1 MVVAE
6 SRQGRIDEALGF
18 LNIVC
23 GALVVGVAA
32 FAMVAWFISS
42 GGPGEQTSLGPPL
55 PRAVAFFGLFVG
67 IALLLAAP
75 VIHKKTLERV
85 VAHQRPDE
93 RVTTVLESFRL
104 ATLISFI
111 LREGAAIVGLMLTL
125 LTNEPMWCYVLCAAA
140 VVGMIWGWP
149 RAEQLSGLLGAEA

>member
-18 LNIVC
+18 LNVVC
-23 GALVVGVAA
+23 GALVVSVAA
-32 FAMVAWFISS
+32 FAMVAWFVSS
-42 GGPGEQTSLGPPL
+42 GSGDQTSIGPPV
-55 PRAVAFFGLFVG
+55 PRAVAFFVLFVG
-67 IALLLAAP
+67 IALLVAAP
-75 VIHKKTLERV
+75 AIHKKTLERV

-93 RVTTVLESFRL
+93 RAITVLESFRL

-149 RAEQLSGLLGAEA
+149 RAEQLSGLLGAEG

>member
-6 SRQGRIDEALGF
+6 SRQSRIDEALSF
-18 LNIVC
+18 LNVVC

-32 FAMVAWFISS
+32 FAMVAWFVSS
-42 GGPGEQTSLGPPL
+42 GPAAQTPIGPPV